1 MTRPSTLL
9 SGRGHVLLGLIIF
22 GLLLFV
28 PAWAD
33 RGLIFLVGVMLTY
46 IVLALSYNTIF
57 GLGGMIS
64 FGHAAYFA
72 IGAYASGMALRH
84 IPDVSLLVAL
94 AMGAVFGGV
103 LALLIGGV
111 ALRRASGTYFAILT
125 LAFAEL
131 LHILIAKTSWLG
143 REDGL
148 TGIVQ
153 PVMTIPG
160 AGSVD
165 LSQGNNIYYAVLIF
179 TALFVMG
186 AWVIWHSRF
195 GRVLAAIRQEPDRA
209 AFLGVNVHRTRLM
222 AFVLSGM
229 GAGLAGAMYAPLA
242 QILTP
247 GIAHWSF
254 SALPILFCLLGGAA
268 MFWGPVLGV
277 VAFVSLEHFTR
288 NIIGLSEI
296 VTGATLL
303 FVVLAFPGGISGGI
317 RKVFELL
324 RSRNVIESKSVEVG
338 Q

>member
-1 MTRPSTLL
+1 MSQPTAPLNIR
-9 SGRGHVLLGLIIF
+9 RHILLGVVIF
-22 GLLLFV
+22 GLFLFV

-33 RGLIFLVGVMLTY
+33 RGLIFVVGVMLTY

-84 IPDVSLLVAL
+84 IPDVSLFVAL
-94 AMGAVFGGV
+94 ALGAIFGGV
-103 LALLIGGV
+103 LGVLIGGV

-131 LHILIAKTSWLG
+131 LHILIAKSSWLG
-143 REDGL
+143 GEDGL

-153 PVMTIPG
+153 PMMYIPG
-160 AGSVD
+160 AGRVD
-165 LSQGNNIYYAVLIF
+165 LSQANHFYYAILVL
-179 TALFVMG
+179 TALFVVG

-195 GRVLAAIRQEPDRA
+195 GRLLAAIRQEPDRA
-209 AFLGVNVHRTRLM
+209 AFMGVNTHRIRLV
-222 AFVLSGM
+222 AFVLSGA
-229 GAGLAGAMYAPLA
+229 GAGFAGAMYAPLA

-254 SALPILFCLLGGAA
+254 SAMPILFCLLGGAA
-268 MFWGPVLGV
+268 IFWGPLLGV
-277 VAFVSLEHFTR
+277 VAFMSLEHFTR
-288 NIIGLSEI
+288 NITGLSEI

-303 FVVLAFPGGISGGI
+303 FVVLAFPGGMTGGI
-317 RKVFELL
+317 RKLFEIT
-324 RSRNVIESKSVEVG
+324 RSRGVVEAKSIEVG